1 MISRLPHRVAVLFSG
16 RGVPGMNPF
25 LNYFTLLGFNRHGVE
40 ALGIKNGFAGLLA
53 TARQI
58 ESGQSTVA
66 SCLEQIDTHPGH
78 AGIHRA
84 EQSVVRLD
92 HESVSGLL
100 SRGGIMLGATRCP
113 EFHDPEARRQACSLL
128 ENLGVRALVVC
139 GGDGSIAG
147 ASSLANE
154 SILRLVGVPASIEN
168 DVLTTETALGV
179 DTALNTLTWA
189 VEHVADTDVSHHRIM
204 VFEVMGRRR
213 GELARVAGLAAGAQ
227 IVVTPRRGPLT
238 AEKIQAIAQRLEQ
251 GMLEGRRLSIVLVA
265 EGVKLGQSLARHGES
280 NPTMRLARE
289 LQVYFSLKNGLFP
302 NLEARACIL
311 GQLQRGGSPSPAD
324 RDLAA
329 RFAEAAWQTISRRR
343 ERSGVLGVRHGAIV
357 LQDFHA
363 RIDPEQLETAERI
376 YRLHSDVSKR

>member
-1 MISRLPHRVAVLFSG
+1 
-16 RGVPGMNPF
+16 MNPF
-25 LNYFTLLGFNRHGVE
+25 LNYFALLGFNRHDVE
-40 ALGIKNGFAGLLA
+40 VLGIKNGYAGLLA

-78 AGIHRA
+78 AGIRRA

-100 SRGGIMLGATRCP
+100 SRGGIMLGASRCP
-113 EFHDPEARRQACSLL
+113 EFHDPEARRLACNLL

-147 ASSLANE
+147 ASSLA
-154 SILRLVGVPASIEN
+154 SQGSLRVIGVPASIEN

-189 VEHVADTDVSHHRIM
+189 VTHVADTDVSHHRIM

-227 IVVTPRRGPLT
+227 IVVSPQGRGPLT
-238 AEKIQAIAQRLEQ
+238 YAQKIQAIAQRLEQ

-265 EGVKLGQSLARHGES
+265 EGVKLGPSLARHGDS

-289 LQVYFSLKNGLFP
+289 LQVHFQPQKRLVSKP
-302 NLEARACIL
+302 
-311 GQLQRGGSPSPAD
+311 GSPPVYPWSAPAAGDRLPPLIAIWPHASPKPPGTRSPAVASAAVCSACGTA
-324 RDLAA
+324 RSSCKTSTLASTPNSSKPPND
-329 RFAEAAWQTISRRR
+329 FIGFKQT
-343 ERSGVLGVRHGAIV
+343 
-357 LQDFHA
+357 
-363 RIDPEQLETAERI
+363 
-376 YRLHSDVSKR
+376 